1 MRLELKSVSYKY
13 SPESDALNKVSLQI
27 EQGEFIGI
35 MGETG
40 SGKTTLI
47 QMMDGLLKPYEGTVL
62 LNGQDIHAV
71 NFDRSILRAGIGVVF
86 QFPDYQL
93 FETTVERDVAFGL
106 KQAGFRRSERKN
118 AVKKAL
124 ADTGFDYEKVKN
136 RSPLSFSGGEKR
148 RIAIA
153 GILAANPEIFIFDEP
168 VSGLDCENR
177 EWFEKLVSDLNK
189 QGKTIIIVSHNTDFL
204 AEYTRRLIIMK
215 NGQVLKDGKTENVLA
230 EYPFLKQNG
239 IGAGQVCEIAEM
251 LRENGADISPGTVT
265 FNQFIDE
272 ICRVYGRN
280 EK

>member
-1 MRLELKSVSYKY
+1 M
-13 SPESDALNKVSLQI
+13 NKVSLQI

-93 FETTVERDVAFGL
+93 FETTVERDVTFGL

-265 FNQFIDE
+265 FNQLIDE

>member
-93 FETTVERDVAFGL
+93 FETTVERDVTFGL

-265 FNQFIDE
+265 FNQLIDE

>member
-265 FNQFIDE
+265 FNQLIDE
-272 ICRVYGRN
+272 ICRVYGRK

>member
-265 FNQFIDE
+265 FNQLIDE